1 MKSTQTSTRTGT
13 DPPVRIP
20 LFGFAF
26 DLFGFAPARSG
37 FLLLAPVGSGVQI
50 GPNLGS
56 QVISPRTCL
65 RSVPFLLTGNP
76 HMPHRGQS

>member
-1 MKSTQTSTRTGT
+1 M
-13 DPPVRIP
+13 PF
-20 LFGFAF
+20 FGFAANFFGF
-26 DLFGFAPARSG
+26 DLMSTVLPRVMRFCSTLFGL
-37 FLLLAPVGSGVQI
+37 LLLAPVGSGVQI

-76 HMPHRGQS
+76 QMPHLGQS